1 MNVCMYVKISSYI
14 ILIILSSCTFYEKN
28 VVKQIMVVMMTIML
42 MIIVMVMIVIMMKM
56 MITMIRTAGLVE
68 ISCTPMDS

>member
-1 MNVCMYVKISSYI
+1 
-14 ILIILSSCTFYEKN
+14 
-28 VVKQIMVVMMTIML
+28 MTKML
-42 MIIVMVMIVIMMKM
+42 MFIVMVMMMIVIMMKM